1 VRKLTSI
8 LLLTCLCFTL
18 LGYHLIFN
26 HQLSAVKSEMKAFLK
41 SQKDYKDVVQLS
53 LNEKESKQ
61 VYWENENEFR
71 YNGEMY
77 DVIEKKIKGNQIV
90 IRCIP
95 DKKETALLN
104 EYQKNNK
111 SKSSNLTLLQL
122 ITAPYVLPVD
132 HSMKQP
138 EKIIKKRFINLSSS
152 LQNTASA
159 VLLPPPDVC

>member
-1 VRKLTSI
+1 M
-8 LLLTCLCFTL
+8 L

-111 SKSSNLTLLQL
+111 SNSSNLTLLQL

-159 VLLPPPDVC
+159 VLLPPPDVCEFIQS